1 MAEETIIL
9 ILLVLVM
16 LVGSYLAG
24 SIPMLMKLSEVG
36 TKQWHFKYKKN
47 LM

>member
-1 MAEETIIL
+1 MAQETIIL

-36 TKQWHFKYKKN
+36 TRALEMK
-47 LM
+47 